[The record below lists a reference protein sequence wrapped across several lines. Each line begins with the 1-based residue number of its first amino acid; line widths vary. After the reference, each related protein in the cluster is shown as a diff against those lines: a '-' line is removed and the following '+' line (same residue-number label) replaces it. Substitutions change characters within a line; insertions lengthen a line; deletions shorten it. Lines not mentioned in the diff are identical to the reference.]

1 MHKFVI
7 KEGSE
12 LITYSN
18 FEDIPNAFDHI
29 ISFEPKVPEPP
40 HTEEQH
46 KEIAK
51 WQDRLQELIQRERR
65 NASSN

>member
-7 KEGSE
+7 REGSE
-12 LITYSN
+12 LITYSS
-18 FEDIPNAFDHI
+18 FEDIPNEFDHI

-46 KEIAK
+46 KEIEQ
-51 WQDRLQELIQRERR
+51 WQGRLQELIQRERR

>member
-7 KEGSE
+7 REGSE

-18 FEDIPNAFDHI
+18 FEDIPNEFDHI

-46 KEIAK
+46 KEIEQ
-51 WQDRLQELIQRERR
+51 WQGRLQELIQRERR

>member
-12 LITYSN
+12 LLTYSN
-18 FEDIPNAFDHI
+18 FEDIPNEFDHI
-29 ISFEPKVPEPP
+29 ISFEPTVPEPQ

-46 KEIAK
+46 KEMAK
-51 WQDRLQELIQRERR
+51 WQDKLQELITSERK

>member
-7 KEGSE
+7 REGSE

-18 FEDIPNAFDHI
+18 FEDIPNEFDHI
-29 ISFEPKVPEPP
+29 ISFEPTVPEPP

-46 KEIAK
+46 KEMAN
-51 WQDRLQELIQRERR
+51 WQDKLQELIKRERK

>member
-18 FEDIPNAFDHI
+18 FEDIPNEFDHI

-46 KEIAK
+46 KEIEQ
-51 WQDRLQELIQRERR
+51 WQGRLQELIQRERR

>member
-7 KEGSE
+7 REGSE

-18 FEDIPNAFDHI
+18 FEDIPKEFDHI

-51 WQDRLQELIQRERR
+51 WQGRLQELIQRERR

>member
-12 LITYSN
+12 LLTYSN
-18 FEDIPNAFDHI
+18 FEDIPNEFDHI

-46 KEIAK
+46 KEIEQ
-51 WQDRLQELIQRERR
+51 WQGRLQELIQRERR

>member
-7 KEGSE
+7 REGSE

-18 FEDIPNAFDHI
+18 FEDIPNEFDHI

-46 KEIAK
+46 KEIEK
-51 WQDRLQELIQRERR
+51 WQGRLQELIQRERR

>member
-7 KEGSE
+7 REGSE
-12 LITYSN
+12 LITYTN
-18 FEDIPNAFDHI
+18 FEDIPNEFDHI

-46 KEIAK
+46 KEIEQ
-51 WQDRLQELIQRERR
+51 WQGRLQELIQRERR